1 MVFDRLIIQL
11 DRSLRVLTGTVRAR
25 RPTPQSE
32 NGTSRTALSARD
44 RRRAA
49 ALMRVNHAGEICAQ
63 ALYQAQY
70 CSTRSAFLKPVFER
84 AAREEEDHL
93 NWTLKRL
100 TALGACPSRLNPF
113 WYSGAFTIGWLAG
126 KAGDR
131 AGLGFMAET
140 ERQVTQHLE
149 RQLARLP
156 VDDAASRAILERMRL
171 DEMAHAHAA
180 HHAGGINL
188 PRPVPHLMRA
198 AAWMMTHTAYYI

>member
-1 MVFDRLIIQL
+1 MFFDRLIVQL
-11 DRSLRVLTGTVRAR
+11 DRSVRVLTGTVRAA
-25 RPTPQSE
+25 RPIPKPE
-32 NGTSRTALSARD
+32 NGTLRAALSTRD
-44 RRRAA
+44 GRRAA

-70 CSTRSAFLKPVFER
+70 CATRSAFLKPLLER

-100 TALGACPSRLNPF
+100 EALGARPSWLSPL
-113 WYSGAFTIGWLAG
+113 WYGGAFTIGWLAG

-131 AGLGFMAET
+131 ASLGFMAET

-156 VDDAASRAILERMRL
+156 VDDAASRAILEQMRL
-171 DEMAHAHAA
+171 DEMGHAHAA
-180 HHAGGINL
+180 HHAGAIKL
-188 PRPVPHLMRA
+188 PRPVRDLMRA
-198 AAWMMTHTAYYI
+198 AARMMTRTAYYI